1 MQFCYNKNEIDN
13 KTSEN
18 TSFLSFN
25 NKTYTA
31 KIVYIYDGDSM
42 HVIFKE
48 FNQYFKWKCRI
59 NGVDTPEI
67 KTKNKKEKEFAI
79 KIRDN
84 LKEKLLNQILTI
96 KCFEFDKYGR
106 LLIDIIIPKQI
117 THLKNEIM
125 LSDWLIQNNYA
136 YKYGGGTKQNWEHLY
151 A

>member
-1 MQFCYNKNEIDN
+1 MHFCYNQNILDN

-25 NKTYTA
+25 NKTYNA
-31 KIVYIYDGDSM
+31 KIVYIYDGDTM

-67 KTKNKKEKEFAI
+67 NTKNKKEKEFAT
-79 KIRDN
+79 KIRDI

-117 THLKNEIM
+117 TNLKNEIM
-125 LSDWLIQNNYA
+125 LSEWLIQNNYA
-136 YKYGGGTKQNWEHLY
+136 YKYSGGTKQNWNHL
-151 A
+151 